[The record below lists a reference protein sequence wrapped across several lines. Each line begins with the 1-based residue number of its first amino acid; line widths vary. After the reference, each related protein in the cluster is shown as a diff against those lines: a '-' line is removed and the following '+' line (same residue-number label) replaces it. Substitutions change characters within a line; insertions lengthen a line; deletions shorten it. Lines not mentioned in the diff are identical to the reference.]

1 MNSCPTIRMLS
12 LVQIIAFPNQYKS
25 KLENGLLLE
34 RSHKVLYNY
43 ITLYNITTSLVA
55 QTCFGKLYPW
65 SNEVCLPISSFNIS
79 VELELEQE
87 ELPLMLCLQLFL
99 KEFTLAFLPF

>member
-12 LVQIIAFPNQYKS
+12 LVQIIAFPDQYKS

-43 ITLYNITTSLVA
+43 ITLYNITTSGC
-55 QTCFGKLYPW
+55 TD
-65 SNEVCLPISSFNIS
+65 
-79 VELELEQE
+79 
-87 ELPLMLCLQLFL
+87 MLW
-99 KEFTLAFLPF
+99 KTVSMV